1 MGCEP
6 RSLRSASS
14 LRQWTSFSP
23 RSRGFACRAG
33 TSTIFFYGTETNQL
47 SNYAWCSYNAG
58 GLLHRVGEKLPNP
71 FGLYDL
77 YGNGWEWCLD
87 WTGGITADPVV
98 EPNGPTD
105 GSLDNNRRVGRGG
118 TIGTGPDGCRSA
130 KVNPQYTNG
139 GYGYRL
145 LCPPTLKW

>member
-1 MGCEP
+1 MDLDLAEV
-6 RSLRSASS
+6 A
-14 LRQWTSFSP
+14 QWE
-23 RSRGFACRAG
+23 FACRAG
-33 TSTIFFYGTETNQL
+33 TSTIFFYGTDTNQL

-98 EPNGPTD
+98 DVRTA
-105 GSLDNNRRVGRGG
+105 LLR
-118 TIGTGPDGCRSA
+118 TGEIW
-130 KVNPQYTNG
+130 K
-139 GYGYRL
+139 
-145 LCPPTLKW
+145 